1 MPKYYV
7 KSGQIK
13 YIVEC
18 TDHICAILA
27 ALTHFKGRGL
37 VTGPQICVSE
47 KGFEP
52 RVRDIECYDTDTF
65 LKRI

>member
-37 VTGPQICVSE
+37 ITGPKICVSE
-47 KGFEP
+47 KGFEIKEKK
-52 RVRDIECYDTDTF
+52 DCYDTDKF
-65 LKRI
+65 LGKI

>member
-13 YIVEC
+13 FVIDC

-27 ALTHFKGRGL
+27 ALTHYKGKGIL
-37 VTGPQICVSE
+37 SAHKICVSE
-47 KGFEP
+47 QGF
-52 RVRDIECYDTDTF
+52 DDFKTWKCYDTDKF
-65 LKRI
+65 LKDV